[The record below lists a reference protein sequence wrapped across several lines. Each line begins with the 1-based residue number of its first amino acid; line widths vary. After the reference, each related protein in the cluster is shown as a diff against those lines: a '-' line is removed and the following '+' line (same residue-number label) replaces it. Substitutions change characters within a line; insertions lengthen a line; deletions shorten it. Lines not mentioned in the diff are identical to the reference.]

1 MIELKITG
9 DALEVK
15 SEIEK
20 LFNMTSGAPTVLYP
34 TKADEEKAKE
44 VVKSLKEVE
53 VPKIDIVNNSSEK
66 IEVTEIPEVDSRGF
80 PWDERIHASSKAIN
94 ADGTWRNKRG
104 VDSDLLHTVE
114 AEMMQKTAPADD
126 VVKECVGELIADG
139 KEHETFID
147 GDTPALPAK
156 EYTDKDVT
164 SSMIKM
170 VTALGAV
177 DGSIISPVTQKVLGK
192 FNASAITDIKE
203 QSDRAEFVRMCE
215 AVADNPSQWETIL

>member
-20 LFNMTSGAPTVLYP
+20 LFNMTSGTTVALPT
-34 TKADEEKAKE
+34 TKADDEAIDRLIDKIPNMFPKGEMEEDDE
-44 VVKSLKEVE
+44 PMPPEN
-53 VPKIDIVNNSSEK
+53 DD
-66 IEVTEIPEVDSRGF
+66 VTPAVDSRGF

-114 AEMMQKTAPADD
+114 AELMGNADP
-126 VVKECVGELIADG
+126 VKECVGELIADG
-139 KEHETFID
+139 KEHETFIE
-147 GDTPALPAK
+147 GDKPALPALPAK

>member
-20 LFNMTSGAPTVLYP
+20 LFNMTSGAPVKVAEP
-34 TKADEEKAKE
+34 AP
-44 VVKSLKEVE
+44 VV
-53 VPKIDIVNNSSEK
+53 K
-66 IEVTEIPEVDSRGF
+66 IEVKETEELIKQEHELDAVEQKKVQDQIPEVDSRGF

-114 AEMMQKTAPADD
+114 AELMQKTAPADGI
-126 VVKECVGELIADG
+126 VKECVGELVVDG

-147 GDTPALPAK
+147 GDTPVK